1 MVYYLRGLFLLR
13 YVRYQHPLLTR
24 ERDFFATL
32 LSGLS
37 SKKLGNL
44 LLECGETY
52 TMVAELVL
60 PAVEAMGDFMDAEEN
75 KWWVRPLK
83 ALMYIGVFSV
93 IPLYFYFS

>member
-1 MVYYLRGLFLLR
+1 L
-13 YVRYQHPLLTR
+13 Q
-24 ERDFFATL
+24 
-32 LSGLS
+32 
-37 SKKLGNL
+37 KLGNL
-44 LLECGETY
+44 HQEKGETP